1 MKEIVF
7 QSKTSSNPLCDF
19 ENYKD
24 AILSSLPQIN
34 KLDGQSIYDLGI
46 EFKSGGDNGLDKDY
60 NVASTFHGH
69 QGLNNY
75 NHGAVLD

>member
-1 MKEIVF
+1 
-7 QSKTSSNPLCDF
+7 LCDF

-24 AILSSLPQIN
+24 AILSYLPQIN

-46 EFKSGGDNGLDKDY
+46 EFKSGGDNGNNNNGLDKDY

-69 QGLNNY
+69 QGINNY